1 MWVGSIFG
9 EGLLSEAVDQILPV
23 ELLALHT
30 LKSRGPHPT
39 QPILSIDVPRSR
51 APRDRPPLTGKDR
64 GSRVSHVRREAVR
77 EYLASALWAMP
88 TCAVAI
94 AIVAGASLSA
104 VRLDAASPFG
114 VLLFQGTSDDAR
126 NLLIGIAS
134 TMVTVIAV
142 VLGLTI
148 VALQLASTQFS
159 PRLLRNFLR
168 DIPNQVT
175 LSAFVATFAYSTAG
189 LYTVGIAGGQR
200 TQDYPR
206 LAVSGALLLLF
217 VSMVMLVFFAH
228 HLSHSIQVDQ
238 VMKSVENAT
247 LKVIERSFAPGDP
260 GIRMPNPPPGAT
272 ALLVPRS
279 GYVQAFHVETF
290 VGVLASRGLTG
301 RMVPMVGR
309 HVTAGSPLA
318 WVWRNT
324 DDGEHPLGSSA
335 PDAGPELRH
344 ALVQSV
350 RIGYER
356 TLEQDVAF
364 GIRQLADIASKAL
377 SPAIND
383 PYTANQAV
391 DHLGSILAALSLRQ
405 HGPQAVADAQGIVR
419 LYVPARDFAYLL
431 DLALGQV
438 RRYGANEPR
447 VVRALLRVCR
457 ELAWFGSAAHRAVV
471 RRYVETLLSDAT
483 RLVAQPADREPLLAE
498 GAAVLEAL
506 DVAHGTTDATPT

>member
-1 MWVGSIFG
+1 M
-9 EGLLSEAVDQILPV
+9 
-23 ELLALHT
+23 
-30 LKSRGPHPT
+30 
-39 QPILSIDVPRSR
+39 
-51 APRDRPPLTGKDR
+51 
-64 GSRVSHVRREAVR
+64 RREAVR

-88 TCAVAI
+88 TCAVVLAI
-94 AIVAGASLSA
+94 IAGAGLSA
-104 VRLDAASPFG
+104 VQFDAASPLA

-142 VLGLTI
+142 VLGLTV

-189 LYTVGIAGGQR
+189 LYTVGIVGGQR

-238 VMKSVENAT
+238 VMKGVEKAT
-247 LKVIERSFAPGDP
+247 LKVIERSFVPGDP
-260 GIRMPNPPPGAT
+260 STRLPNPPPGAT
-272 ALLVPRS
+272 ALPAPRS
-279 GYVQAFHVETF
+279 GYVQAFHVEAF
-290 VGVLASRGLTG
+290 VGALASRGLAA
-301 RMVPMVGR
+301 RMVPMIGR
-309 HVTAGSPLA
+309 HVIAGAPLA
-318 WVWRNT
+318 WVWEST
-324 DDGEHPLGSSA
+324 GEGELPLA
-335 PDAGPELRH
+335 PDASAELRQ

-405 HGPQAVADAQGIVR
+405 HGPQAVADAQGTVR
-419 LYVPARDFAYLL
+419 LHVPAGDFTYLV

-447 VVRALLRVCR
+447 VVRAVLRVCR
-457 ELAWFGSAAHRAVV
+457 DLVWFGDAAHHAVV
-471 RRYVETLLSDAT
+471 RQYVETLL
-483 RLVAQPADREPLLAE
+483 
-498 GAAVLEAL
+498 AAM
-506 DVAHGTTDATPT
+506 

>member
-1 MWVGSIFG
+1 M
-9 EGLLSEAVDQILPV
+9 
-23 ELLALHT
+23 
-30 LKSRGPHPT
+30 
-39 QPILSIDVPRSR
+39 
-51 APRDRPPLTGKDR
+51 
-64 GSRVSHVRREAVR
+64 RREAVR

-88 TCAVAI
+88 TFAVVLAI
-94 AIVAGASLSA
+94 IAGAGLSA
-104 VRLDAASPFG
+104 VQLDASSPLA

-142 VLGLTI
+142 VLGLTV

-189 LYTVGIAGGQR
+189 LYTVGIAAGQR

-238 VMKSVENAT
+238 VMKSVEKAT
-247 LKVIERSFAPGDP
+247 LKMIERSFVPGDP
-260 GIRMPNPPPGAT
+260 GIRMPEPPPGAT

-279 GYVQAFHVETF
+279 GYVQAIHADAF
-290 VGVLASRGLTG
+290 VAALARRGLTA
-301 RMVPMVGR
+301 RIVPMVGR
-309 HVTAGSPLA
+309 HVIGGSPLA
-318 WVWRNT
+318 WVW
-324 DDGEHPLGSSA
+324 DGTGEGERSLA
-335 PDAGPELRH
+335 PDVVAELRH
-344 ALVQSV
+344 LLAQSV

-364 GIRQLADIASKAL
+364 GIRQLADVASKAL

-405 HGPQAVADAQGIVR
+405 HGPKAVADARGTIR
-419 LYVPARDFAYLL
+419 LHIPARDFAYLV

-457 ELAWFGSAAHRAVV
+457 ELAWFGDAEHSAVV
-471 RRYVETLLSDAT
+471 RQYVETLLSDAA

-506 DVAHGTTDATPT
+506 DVGSRTRDAG

>member
-1 MWVGSIFG
+1 M
-9 EGLLSEAVDQILPV
+9 
-23 ELLALHT
+23 
-30 LKSRGPHPT
+30 R
-39 QPILSIDVPRSR
+39 
-51 APRDRPPLTGKDR
+51 RD
-64 GSRVSHVRREAVR
+64 AVR

-88 TCAVAI
+88 TCAVVVAI
-94 AIVAGASLSA
+94 IAGAGLSA
-104 VRLDAASPFG
+104 VQLDTTSPFA

-142 VLGLTI
+142 VLGLTV

-189 LYTVGIAGGQR
+189 LYTVGIAAGQR

-238 VMKSVENAT
+238 VMKGVEKAT
-247 LKVIERSFAPGDP
+247 LKVIARSFVPGNP
-260 GIRMPNPPPGAT
+260 GIRMPDPPPGAT
-272 ALLVPRS
+272 ALLVPQS
-279 GYVQAFHVETF
+279 GYVQAFHAEAFVE
-290 VGVLASRGLTG
+290 VLASRGLTAL
-301 RMVPMVGR
+301 MVPMIGR
-309 HVTAGSPLA
+309 HVVAGSPLA
-318 WVWRNT
+318 WVWET
-324 DDGEHPLGSSA
+324 TGERVRPLA
-335 PDAGPELRH
+335 PDGGTELRR
-344 ALVQSV
+344 ALAQSV

-364 GIRQLADIASKAL
+364 GIRQLADVASKAL

-405 HGPQAVADAQGIVR
+405 HGPQVVADAQGMVR
-419 LYVPARDFAYLL
+419 LHVPGRDFAYLV

-457 ELAWFGSAAHRAVV
+457 ELVWFGDAAHHAVV
-471 RRYVETLLSDAT
+471 RRYVETLMSDVT

-498 GAAVLEAL
+498 GAALLQAF
-506 DVAHGTTDATPT
+506 DVADGTSDAGS

>member
-1 MWVGSIFG
+1 M
-9 EGLLSEAVDQILPV
+9 
-23 ELLALHT
+23 
-30 LKSRGPHPT
+30 R
-39 QPILSIDVPRSR
+39 
-51 APRDRPPLTGKDR
+51 RD
-64 GSRVSHVRREAVR
+64 AVR

-88 TCAVAI
+88 TCAVVLAI
-94 AIVAGASLSA
+94 IAGAGLSA
-104 VRLDAASPFG
+104 VQLDAASPLA

-142 VLGLTI
+142 VLGLTV

-189 LYTVGIAGGQR
+189 LYTVGIAAGQR
-200 TQDYPR
+200 TQEYPR

-238 VMKSVENAT
+238 VMKGVEKAT
-247 LKVIERSFAPGDP
+247 LKVIERSFVPGNP

-272 ALLVPRS
+272 ALLVPQS
-279 GYVQAFHVETF
+279 GYIQAFHVEAF
-290 VGVLASRGLTG
+290 VAVLASRGLTA
-301 RMVPMVGR
+301 RMVPMIGR
-309 HVTAGSPLA
+309 HVVAGSPLA
-318 WVWRNT
+318 WVWDTSGAAARPLVP
-324 DDGEHPLGSSA
+324 DGGT
-335 PDAGPELRH
+335 ELRR
-344 ALVQSV
+344 ALAQSV

-364 GIRQLADIASKAL
+364 GIRQLADVASKAL

-391 DHLGSILAALSLRQ
+391 DHLSSILAALSLRQ
-405 HGPQAVADAQGIVR
+405 HGPQAVADAQGTIR
-419 LYVPARDFAYLL
+419 LHVPARDFAYLM

-447 VVRALLRVCR
+447 VVRALLRACR
-457 ELAWFGSAAHRAVV
+457 NLVWFGDAAHHAVV
-471 RRYVETLLSDAT
+471 RQYVEILMSDVA

-498 GAAVLEAL
+498 AAAVLKAFDVVDGTSEA
-506 DVAHGTTDATPT
+506 AT

>member
-1 MWVGSIFG
+1 
-9 EGLLSEAVDQILPV
+9 
-23 ELLALHT
+23 
-30 LKSRGPHPT
+30 
-39 QPILSIDVPRSR
+39 
-51 APRDRPPLTGKDR
+51 
-64 GSRVSHVRREAVR
+64 
-77 EYLASALWAMP
+77 MP
-88 TCAVAI
+88 TCAVMLAI
-94 AIVAGASLSA
+94 FAGAGLSA
-104 VRLDAASPFG
+104 VQFDATSPLA

-142 VLGLTI
+142 VLGLTV

-228 HLSHSIQVDQ
+228 HLAHSIQVDQ
-238 VMKSVENAT
+238 VMKGVEKAT
-247 LKVIERSFAPGDP
+247 LTVIERSFVPGDP

-272 ALLVPRS
+272 ALLVPQS
-279 GYVQAFHVETF
+279 GYVQAFHVKAF
-290 VGVLASRGLTG
+290 VGVLASRDLTA

-309 HVTAGSPLA
+309 HVIAGSPLA
-318 WVWRNT
+318 WVWGNT
-324 DDGEHPLGSSA
+324 GESEHPLA
-335 PDAGPELRH
+335 PGVGAELRR
-344 ALVQSV
+344 ALSQSV

-391 DHLGSILAALSLRQ
+391 DHLGSILAALALRQ
-405 HGPQAVADAQGIVR
+405 HGPQAVADARGTVR
-419 LYVPARDFAYLL
+419 LHVPARDFAYLV

-447 VVRALLRVCR
+447 VVRALLRVCGD
-457 ELAWFGSAAHRAVV
+457 LLWFGDEAHRAVV
-471 RRYVETLLSDAT
+471 RHYVETLLSDVT

-498 GAAVLEAL
+498 GGAL
-506 DVAHGTTDATPT
+506 LKAFHASGGTTDAN